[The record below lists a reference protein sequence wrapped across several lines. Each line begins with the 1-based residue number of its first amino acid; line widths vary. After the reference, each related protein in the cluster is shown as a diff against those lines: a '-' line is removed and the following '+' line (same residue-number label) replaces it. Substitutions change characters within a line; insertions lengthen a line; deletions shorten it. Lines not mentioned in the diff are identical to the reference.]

1 MFASYDAEAETAEP
15 GVDVPEITGAET
27 STPPTAVVVNLT
39 SVPVTEFAKT
49 SLTPAGTFTVYSVP
63 AVRPL
68 NVSVADL
75 RSLLTT
81 VVAGRTFSPPAG
93 VTPMFSSVAFASDI
107 ASIKSGIEGATDQS
121 TASTA
126 AQNIVGSLL
135 TVAKTVAVGVALIM
149 LAILAIK
156 YMAASAGD
164 KAEIKKHAVVY
175 VTGAVILFA
184 SSAILSIIENFAI
197 TNITASNG

>member
-1 MFASYDAEAETAEP
+1 MKKFMKISCMILCL
-15 GVDVPEITGAET
+15 VFM
-27 STPPTAVVVNLT
+27 L
-39 SVPVTEFAKT
+39 VT
-49 SLTPAGTFTVYSVP
+49 
-63 AVRPL
+63 
-68 NVSVADL
+68 
-75 RSLLTT
+75 
-81 VVAGRTFSPPAG
+81 
-93 VTPMFSSVAFASDI
+93 MFSSVAFASDF
-107 ASIKSGIEGATDQS
+107 ATIKSGIESATDKSNAS
-121 TASTA
+121 TAS
-126 AQNIVGSLL
+126 QNIVGSLL

-184 SSAILSIIENFAI
+184 SSAILSIIENFAT